1 MSARSPADGH
11 TIFMGHI
18 GTHGANPALYA
29 KLPYDP
35 IKDFAPVSFLV
46 TIPNLLAVHPS
57 VPASNVRELI
67 ALARAKPGVLNIG
80 SPGVGTSAHLIIALF
95 SSATS
100 VSLTHVPFKGSV
112 GAMQALTAGEVQVAF
127 DSVTALLPMGRGGK
141 ARILAISSKQRS
153 PLAPEVAP
161 LDELGVPGFDVA
173 TWFAFFVPAGTPP
186 PVVDKLNTDTVRL
199 LRAKETVE
207 RLNRLGMN

>member
-1 MSARSPADGH
+1 
-11 TIFMGHI
+11 
-18 GTHGANPALYA
+18 
-29 KLPYDP
+29 
-35 IKDFAPVSFLV
+35 
-46 TIPNLLAVHPS
+46 
-57 VPASNVRELI
+57 
-67 ALARAKPGVLNIG
+67 
-80 SPGVGTSAHLIIALF
+80 
-95 SSATS
+95 
-100 VSLTHVPFKGSV
+100 
-112 GAMQALTAGEVQVAF
+112 MQALTAGEVQVAF

-207 RLNRLGMN
+207 RLNRLGMNVVASSPAELASHVRVEIQRWSKLVREANIKIE